1 TTTFSSLVTAIK
13 DATRDRIEKLEYDK
27 LGKVSKK
34 TDGLSN
40 SITSVYNLYGELE
53 QQTQQVTLGTTK
65 TTLQSSYAYSK
76 RGELKST
83 ILDSTGLKNT
93 TLKQYD
99 AYGRVIT
106 ETDANGNVTRF
117 DYSQDQGRTI
127 QVTSADQGVTKTTY
141 DAWGRQLIVNRN
153 NNL

>member
-1 TTTFSSLVTAIK
+1 MTAIK

-76 RGELKST
+76 RGELQST
-83 ILDSTGLKNT
+83 ILDSTGLKH
-93 TLKQYD
+93 Y
-99 AYGRVIT
+99 A
-106 ETDANGNVTRF
+106 
-117 DYSQDQGRTI
+117 
-127 QVTSADQGVTKTTY
+127 
-141 DAWGRQLIVNRN
+141 
-153 NNL
+153 